1 MGNLNVYMEKHTGQ
15 GEQVPECRN
24 QLYLAVIYWVPAM
37 VEHHLC
43 PTHSSSPLYSSEYE
57 KCPKY
62 YEALGDSEGARGG
75 IVPVKG

>member
-1 MGNLNVYMEKHTGQ
+1 MYTWKNTLARVNKFLNAEIS
-15 GEQVPECRN
+15 
-24 QLYLAVIYWVPAM
+24 LAVIYWVPAM